1 MLKSYLKLHD
11 ATVNHRQCD
20 EFYYTLVDKAEGLPY
35 RSQIRVE
42 LHEILSDSPI
52 YHSINKRNYENEDLE
67 LFFMKANGKGIKDEI
82 INLEFNNIYKR
93 ENNNLLLP
101 QTSTFITS
109 LFDAIDIMPGSKHV
123 HYTNNKDI
131 YTTIASNT
139 LQNYFKISAISLI
152 ASAVDIDKLFSIQQ
166 SNFAKQN

>member
-1 MLKSYLKLHD
+1 
-11 ATVNHRQCD
+11 
-20 EFYYTLVDKAEGLPY
+20 
-35 RSQIRVE
+35 
-42 LHEILSDSPI
+42 
-52 YHSINKRNYENEDLE
+52 
-67 LFFMKANGKGIKDEI
+67 
-82 INLEFNNIYKR
+82 
-93 ENNNLLLP
+93 
-101 QTSTFITS
+101 
-109 LFDAIDIMPGSKHV
+109 LFDAIDIMPGSKHA